1 MTKQTTAAP
10 NATENAAEYAAR
22 FGAEKAALQRHYC
35 NAFKFW
41 RLCPLR
47 RCRKARTCS
56 GDAETCLKRRE
67 REVPRDIQ
75 WQERQRILL
84 ATPADAGPA
93 ERTARGFLPDALI

>member
-1 MTKQTTAAP
+1 MTKQTNATP
-10 NATENAAEYAAR
+10 NATEYAAR
-22 FGAEKAALQRHYC
+22 FGAEKAALQQHYC

-47 RCRKARTCS
+47 RCRRVRTCS
-56 GDAETCLKRRE
+56 GNAEACLKRRE
-67 REVPRDIQ
+67 REIPRDIQ
-75 WQERQRILL
+75 WQARLQILL